1 MYENLFAHIH
11 DIGLIPV
18 LRIYDPS
25 QAIPLAGSL
34 IDGGIPCT
42 AVTYCLKSGKSS
54 IRQIREAYPQMIV
67 GSSTILTPETAKEA
81 VEAGAQFIL
90 TQGFNTEVIDWCRE
104 HNVPVIPGINNE
116 ETLQRGLE
124 KGLTTFNFFPCE
136 ISGGAHFLR
145 RLLAQYPQ
153 ARFIASGGVT
163 KGNLATYAKLSNV
176 LAVICPW
183 VAQDELVEEGQWD
196 QIEQECKAAR
206 LAIQGLEISHM
217 GINNKTKQE
226 ADTTVKGLETFGMLA
241 YPGKTSTFMETDLEI
256 LGESPD
262 GNLGH
267 LTYKCNDVERTLSY
281 LLTKGF
287 TADTTSAT
295 IDINGTIKTI
305 ILNETIGGF
314 CIHLARN

>member
-1 MYENLFAHIH
+1 MYVTIFDKIH

-18 LRIYDPS
+18 LRIYNPS
-25 QAIPLAGSL
+25 QAVPLAGSL
-34 IDGGIPCT
+34 INGGIPCA
-42 AVTYCLKSGKSS
+42 AVTYCLKTGKSS
-54 IRQIREAYPQMIV
+54 IRQIREAYPNMIV
-67 GSSTILTPETAKEA
+67 GSSTILTPTIAKEA

-90 TQGFNTEVIDWCRE
+90 TQGFNAEVIDWCRE
-104 HNVPVIPGINNE
+104 HNVPVIPGVNNE

-136 ISGGAHFLR
+136 LAGGAHFLR
-145 RLLAQYPQ
+145 RLHAQYPQ
-153 ARFIASGGVT
+153 ARFITSGGVT

-183 VAQDELVEEGQWD
+183 VAQDEMAEEEQWEQIVEEG
-196 QIEQECKAAR
+196 KAAR
-206 LAIQGLEISHM
+206 LAIQGLEISHI
-217 GINNKTKQE
+217 GINNKTRKE
-226 ADTTVKGLETFGMLA
+226 ADKTVKGLETFGMLA
-241 YPGKTSTFMETDLEI
+241 YPGKTSTFMEADLEI
-256 LGESPD
+256 LDENTD
-262 GNLGH
+262 DNLGH
-267 LTYKCNDVERTLSY
+267 ITYKCNDVERTLAY

-295 IDINGTIKTI
+295 IDMNGTIKTI